1 MRPKSWDKSQ
11 STAATYAAVIWVFGA
26 LLLAGVAP
34 YLAHYMWG
42 WRAAPIVIQD
52 NATQSPA
59 PLSYYPLM
67 MNSEWPAVTYYRLR
81 NVRVIDGDTLEA
93 DIDLPMRVT
102 LRQEMIRCTDY
113 DAWESSKRRRSVNV
127 TDEEVVKGKKAT
139 EALKSLIA
147 SGQLMVQL
155 EEDDRDVY
163 GRVLARLFVARNNNL
178 LSVADWMEANN
189 HIRKETTN
197 GR

>member
-1 MRPKSWDKSQ
+1 MRPKSWDKHSV
-11 STAATYAAVIWVFGA
+11 VIGQTIIIIFG
-26 LLLAGVAP
+26 LVLIGTNVWWLWPSLKQQAP
-34 YLAHYMWG
+34 EA
-42 WRAAPIVIQD
+42 
-52 NATQSPA
+52 
-59 PLSYYPLM
+59 LM
-67 MNSEWPAVTYYRLR
+67 MNSEWPAVTYYRVR
-81 NVRVIDGDTLEA
+81 NVRVVDGDTLEA

-127 TDEEVVKGKKAT
+127 TDEEVVKGKAAT

-163 GRVLARLFVARNNNL
+163 GRILARLFVARNNNL
-178 LSVADWMEANN
+178 LSVADWMETNN
-189 HIRKETTN
+189 HTRKETPN
-197 GR
+197 G

>member
-1 MRPKSWDKSQ
+1 MRHKSWDKSKGC
-11 STAATYAAVIWVFGA
+11 SVEHVFVVVLCV
-26 LLLAGVAP
+26 LLLAATAP
-34 YLAHYMWG
+34 YVAHYVWG
-42 WRAAPIVIQD
+42 WRS
-52 NATQSPA
+52 SPSKPEA
-59 PLSYYPLM
+59 LM

-81 NVRVIDGDTLEA
+81 NIRVVDGDTLEA

-102 LRQEMIRCTDY
+102 LRQEMIRCVDY

-127 TDEEVVKGKKAT
+127 TDEEVIKGKAAT

-163 GRVLARLFVARNNNL
+163 GRVLARLFVARNNTL
-178 LSVADWMEANN
+178 LSVSDWMTQEGHTRNEYQNN
-189 HIRKETTN
+189 
-197 GR
+197 

>member
-1 MRPKSWDKSQ
+1 MRPKSWDKSKGCYVE
-11 STAATYAAVIWVFGA
+11 SAFVVVACV
-26 LLLAGVAP
+26 LLLAAIAP
-34 YLAHYMWG
+34 YVAHYVWG
-42 WRAAPIVIQD
+42 WRS
-52 NATQSPA
+52 SPTKA
-59 PLSYYPLM
+59 EALM
-67 MNSEWPAVTYYRLR
+67 MNSEWPAVTYYRVR
-81 NVRVIDGDTLEA
+81 NVRVVDGDTLEA

-127 TDEEVVKGKKAT
+127 TDEEVVKGKAAT

-178 LSVADWMEANN
+178 LSVADWMKANK
-189 HIRKETTN
+189 HIRE
-197 GR
+197 GDD

>member
-1 MRPKSWDKSQ
+1 MRLKSWNKSKGCYVK
-11 STAATYAAVIWVFGA
+11 SAFVVVACVLLIALTAQ
-26 LLLAGVAP
+26 
-34 YLAHYMWG
+34 HYVWG
-42 WRAAPIVIQD
+42 TLWRS
-52 NATQSPA
+52 SPSKPEA
-59 PLSYYPLM
+59 LM

-81 NVRVIDGDTLEA
+81 NIRVVDGDTLEA

-102 LRQEMIRCTDY
+102 LRQEMIRCVDY

-155 EEDDRDVY
+155 EENDRDVY

-178 LSVADWMEANN
+178 LSVADWMKANK
-189 HIRKETTN
+189 HIRE
-197 GR
+197 GDD

>member
-1 MRPKSWDKSQ
+1 MWRWVSL
-11 STAATYAAVIWVFGA
+11 VIWAVGA
-26 LLLAGVAP
+26 LLLAGVATWLTMRGGGVP
-34 YLAHYMWG
+34 PSKPEA
-42 WRAAPIVIQD
+42 
-52 NATQSPA
+52 
-59 PLSYYPLM
+59 LM
-67 MNSEWPAVTYYRLR
+67 MNSEWPAVTYYRVR
-81 NVRVIDGDTLEA
+81 NVRVVDGDTLEA

-127 TDEEVVKGKKAT
+127 TDEEVVKGKAAT

-163 GRVLARLFVARNNNL
+163 GRILARLFVARNNNL

-189 HIRKETTN
+189 HTRKETPN
-197 GR
+197 G

>member
-1 MRPKSWDKSQ
+1 MRPKSWEKSQ
-11 STAATYAAVIWVFGA
+11 GRSRWRVCSYFVIVA
-26 LLLAGVAP
+26 CLVLLAGVAP
-34 YLAHYMWG
+34 YLAYYAWG
-42 WRAAPIVIQD
+42 WRS
-52 NATQSPA
+52 SPSKPEA
-59 PLSYYPLM
+59 LM
-67 MNSEWPAVTYYRLR
+67 MNPEWPAVTYYRVR
-81 NVRVIDGDTLEA
+81 NVRVVDGDTLEA

-127 TDEEVVKGKKAT
+127 TDEEVVKGKAAT

-163 GRVLARLFVARNNNL
+163 GRILARLFVARNNNL
-178 LSVADWMEANN
+178 LSVADWMESNN
-189 HIRKETTN
+189 HIRREKDAE
-197 GR
+197 